1 MQNRLFDQ
9 LNSSEY
15 AVTLLEWIDVHHKEE
30 EMSELSGLIEDVQ
43 GVIRNINQY
52 VNRME
57 GLANSM
63 VGLNF

>member
-1 MQNRLFDQ
+1 MKFKQ
-9 LNSSEY
+9 
-15 AVTLLEWIDVHHKEE
+15 DVEDLIYSQSQKLRKEE
-30 EMSELSGLIEDVQ
+30 ISELSWLIEDVE

-63 VGLNF
+63 GGLNF

>member
-9 LNSSEY
+9 PNSSEY
-15 AVTLLEWIDVHHKEE
+15 AITLLEWIDVHHKEE
-30 EMSELSGLIEDVQ
+30 EMSELSWLIEDVE

-63 VGLNF
+63 GGLNF

>member
-9 LNSSEY
+9 PNSSEY
-15 AVTLLEWIDVHHKEE
+15 AITLLEWVEVHHKEE
-30 EMSELSGLIEDVQ
+30 EMSELSWLIEDVE

-63 VGLNF
+63 GGLNF